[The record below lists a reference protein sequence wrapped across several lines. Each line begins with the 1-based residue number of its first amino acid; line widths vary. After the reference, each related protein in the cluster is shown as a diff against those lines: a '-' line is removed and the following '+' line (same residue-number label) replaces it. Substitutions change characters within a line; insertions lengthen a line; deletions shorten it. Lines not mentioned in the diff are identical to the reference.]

1 MKRMRVILPV
11 VVCLL
16 LVATVL
22 TGLLGRDPHAPQ
34 FVPVQT
40 QPTGP
45 YRAMFYNWNSGAPV
59 QGGRIWFWTVPVAT
73 NVRSQHF
80 LYDMKSRR
88 VIGEL
93 LNGAPLFANSDQTKL
108 LCDGYSA
115 SASMKWK
122 LIRWLEKTSFGKGLS
137 RRLNYDE
144 AFWLLDLKNNSAV
157 RVGKVYQGVGF
168 GSSFIPSPGF
178 RYGYNVPS
186 TVDEGVFFLCDL
198 ESNLF
203 TKIKVEGELQGW
215 WDGERILFKDKLN
228 NFNLFDITTH
238 KTNTVFAAT
247 TISRCLRE
255 LGLPDESHPGGI
267 TAFCH
272 WNGRN
277 NDILFTEF
285 KEQNWGRSFLLR
297 ADREGLSLKL
307 LYRDF
312 QFQWLGRLDGDCTH
326 YLYEGESGQP
336 GRGGNGGVYLRNLTN
351 DTTLALVEPDNGGQ
365 YSLPRFSDDGVIYSR
380 KRLLWRVD
388 LNGSNNA
395 PLLPTRGP

>member
-1 MKRMRVILPV
+1 MKRMRVFIPV

-16 LVATVL
+16 LLATIL
-22 TGLLGRDPHAPQ
+22 TGLLGNDPHAPK
-34 FVPVQT
+34 FVPVQK

-45 YRAMFYNWNSGAPV
+45 FKAMHYDWNYVAPV
-59 QGGRIWFWTVPVAT
+59 RDGKVWFWTVPVTT
-73 NVRSQHF
+73 NRYTGHF
-80 LYDMKSRR
+80 LYEFKSHQ

-93 LNGAPLFANSDQTKL
+93 LNATPIFANSDQTKL

-122 LIRWLEKTSFGKGLS
+122 LIRWLEKTSFGRGLS
-137 RRLNYDE
+137 RRLKYDE

-157 RVGKVYQGVGF
+157 RVGKVYQGVGY

-203 TKIKVEGELQGW
+203 TKIKVEGEPLGW
-215 WDGERILFKDKLN
+215 WDGEHILFKDKLN

-238 KTNTVFAAT
+238 KTNTAFAAT
-247 TISRCLRE
+247 TISKCLQE
-255 LGLPDESHPGGI
+255 LGLPGDSAGI
-267 TAFCH
+267 TAKCH
-272 WNGRN
+272 WNGRD
-277 NDILFTEF
+277 NDILFTET
-285 KEQNWGRSFLLR
+285 KEKNWGRSFLLR
-297 ADREGLSLKL
+297 ADRKDLSLKL

-312 QFQWLGRLDGDCTH
+312 KFQWGGHLDNDCTH
-326 YLYEGESGQP
+326 YVYEGESGQP
-336 GRGGNGGVYLRNLTN
+336 GQGGNGGVYLRNLTN
-351 DTTLALVEPDNGGQ
+351 GTTLTLVEPDNGGQ
-365 YSLPRFSDDGVIYSR
+365 YSLARFSDDGVIYSR

-395 PLLPTRGP
+395 PLIPESAR